1 MKLDGKKLELH
12 LKQPFL
18 AVQEM
23 SKTQNW
29 CQAVDVLQT
38 AAIAYHDDYNLKDLA
53 ETFELA
59 SDLIT

>member
-1 MKLDGKKLELH
+1 MKDGRLEFN
-12 LKQPFL
+12 LKQPFD
-18 AVQEM
+18 AIANM
-23 SKTQNW
+23 SESNTW

-38 AAIAYHDDYNLKDLA
+38 AAIAYHDDYNLQDLA